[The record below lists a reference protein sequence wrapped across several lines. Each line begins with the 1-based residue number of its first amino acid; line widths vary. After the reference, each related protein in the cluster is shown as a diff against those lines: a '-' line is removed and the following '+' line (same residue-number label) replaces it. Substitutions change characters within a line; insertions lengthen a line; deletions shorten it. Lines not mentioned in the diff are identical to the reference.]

1 MQIVHRP
8 GNKHGNADALSRL
21 GVDTDNHYEHGVR
34 LVDLPC
40 GGCPKCKRAEEK
52 WSKFIEDVD
61 NVVPLAHKCKPRVQ
75 EVTVS
80 GSATS
85 QDTPK
90 VGEKDKSVKELQA
103 QEVEFQFLRKWLFHG
118 TEPPDGELVIANVA
132 SKFY

>member
-40 GGCPKCKRAEEK
+40 GECSMCKRAEEK

-61 NVVPLAHKCKPRVQ
+61 YVVPLAHKC
-75 EVTVS
+75 
-80 GSATS
+80 
-85 QDTPK
+85 
-90 VGEKDKSVKELQA
+90 
-103 QEVEFQFLRKWLFHG
+103 
-118 TEPPDGELVIANVA
+118 
-132 SKFY
+132 